1 MGYNKSVKGSDEASY
16 RKKKNKR
23 RSIMKKLLSLLLTL
37 LLVFA
42 LVACNDTPD
51 NTPDGKTVVRLGGM
65 TGPTSIGMAKLL
77 ADDKAETAKNDYVFT
92 LAESGA
98 DIRTKLIQGE
108 LDIAAIPANL
118 AANLYK
124 ATNGEIQL
132 LAINTLG
139 VVSILENGET
149 VTSFAD
155 LKGKTVYAPTT
166 ASGAIPHIVFKYFL
180 SLNGMSESDLTI
192 DWVGKSSNDTR
203 TMASVLKQE
212 GAVVLAPQPV
222 ATVLLANVEGAR
234 TVFDLN
240 EEWQALD
247 NGAEYIT
254 GVTVVRKSFAEANPE
269 AVADFLAEYETSIAH
284 ANEKPTET
292 AAFVNEFRI
301 LEQGAALI
309 ARAIPACN
317 IEFLAGAEMKTAM
330 KTYIDLLFDL
340 QPQAFGGAKPDDGFY
355 YIAN

>member
-1 MGYNKSVKGSDEASY
+1 
-16 RKKKNKR
+16 
-23 RSIMKKLLSLLLTL
+23 MKKLLSLLLAL

-42 LVACNDTPD
+42 LVACNDTPPVD
-51 NTPDGKTVVRLGGM
+51 DGKNPDAGQTPDGGDTTKTTVRLGGM

-98 DIRTKLIQGE
+98 DIKTKLIQGE

-118 AANLYK
+118 AAALYK

-139 VVSILENGET
+139 VVSILEKGET
-149 VTSFAD
+149 VDDFAD
-155 LKGKTVYAPTT
+155 LAGKKVFAPST
-166 ASGAIPHIVFKYFL
+166 AQGAIPHIVFKYFL
-180 SLNGMSESDLTI
+180 SLNGMTEADIDLE
-192 DWVGKSSNDTR
+192 WVD
-203 TMASVLKQE
+203 ASTLAAKLKTTAGALVLT
-212 GAVVLAPQPV
+212 PQPA
-222 ATVLLANVEGAR
+222 ATAILTNVEGSRVAL
-234 TVFDLN
+234 DLN
-240 EEWQALD
+240 EEWDELD

-254 GVTVVRKSFAEANPE
+254 GVTVVRKSFAAANPK
-269 AVADFLAEYETSIAH
+269 AVADFLTEYEASIDYADDN
-284 ANEKPTET
+284 AT
-292 AAFVNEFRI
+292 ATAELVNEFRI
-301 LEQGAALI
+301 LEQAPALI

-317 IEFLAGAEMKTAM
+317 IEFMAGAEMKTAV

-355 YIAN
+355 YIKN

>member
-1 MGYNKSVKGSDEASY
+1 
-16 RKKKNKR
+16 
-23 RSIMKKLLSLLLTL
+23 MKKILSL

-42 LVACNDTPD
+42 VLALSMAACNDTPD
-51 NTPDGKTVVRLGGM
+51 ETPDGKQVVRLGGM

-77 ADDKAETAKNDYVFT
+77 SDDKAGTAKNDYDFY
-92 LAESGA
+92 LAGSGP
-98 DIRTKLIQGE
+98 DIKTKLVKGE

-118 AANLYK
+118 AAALYK
-124 ATNGEIQL
+124 ATNGEIQI
-132 LAINTLG
+132 LAVNTLG
-139 VVSILENGET
+139 VVSILENGEA
-149 VTSFAD
+149 VKSFAD
-155 LKGKTVYAPTT
+155 LKGKTIYAPAS

-192 DWVGKSSNDTR
+192 DWVGKDSNDTR
-203 TMASVLKQE
+203 TMAAVLKQE

-234 TVFDLN
+234 TAFDLN

-254 GVTVVRKSFAEANPE
+254 GVTVVRKSFAEANPQ
-269 AVADFLAEYETSIAH
+269 AVADFLAEYQASILY

-292 AAFVNEFRI
+292 AALVNEFRI

-317 IEFLAGAEMKTAM
+317 IAYMDGAEMKAAVS
-330 KTYIDLLFDL
+330 KYIDLLFDL

-355 YIAN
+355 YIAE